1 MKFIANG
8 FVTELPDGWQDHS
21 MVTLVNAADAGGFAP
36 NIIVMRQ
43 AVAPE
48 TSIEDYAHEQRRITE
63 AEIPDLEVLD
73 ERVAQVGGA
82 PAFQRLQ
89 RFVAQGHALQQA
101 QTYVLGDREI
111 FVLTC
116 TATLEKFDD
125 QIPYFRRVVENF
137 RLFNPD
143 DASL

>member
-8 FVTELPDGWQDHS
+8 FVTELPDGWQDRS
-21 MVTLVNAADAGGFAP
+21 MLTLVNATDAGGFAP

-43 AVAPE
+43 SVAPE
-48 TSIEDYAHEQRRITE
+48 TSIEDYVRQQRLITE

-73 ERVAQVGGA
+73 ERLAQVGGV

-89 RFVAQGHALQQA
+89 RFVAQGQTLQQA

-116 TATLEKFDD
+116 TATLEKFND
-125 QIPYFRRVVENF
+125 QIPYFRQVVENF

-143 DASL
+143 TAAL